1 MREREAQTTSPAR
14 RVSTLVFDIGN
25 VLIEWDPRH
34 LYRRIFDTPKAM
46 EAFLSEICTPAWNL
60 EQDRGRSF
68 AEGVAEL
75 VAKHPEYEA
84 EIRAFDER
92 WAEMTPGL
100 VSGTLALVERLEAKG
115 APLYAITN
123 FSAEKYEEARLRF
136 PFFDRFRGTI
146 VSGRER
152 LVKPDRAIFDLL
164 LTRYALSA
172 GECLFIDDSAA
183 NIATARSLGMAT
195 HHFRDA
201 QRLEVELVELEL
213 I

>member
-1 MREREAQTTSPAR
+1 MTAPPVP
-14 RVSTLVFDIGN
+14 RVSTVIFDIGN

-34 LYRRIFDTPKAM
+34 LYRQIFDTP
-46 EAFLSEICTPAWNL
+46 EEIERFLSTICTPAWNL

-75 VAKHPEYEA
+75 VERHPEHEA
-84 EIRAFDER
+84 AIRAFDDR
-92 WAEMTPGL
+92 WDEMVPGL
-100 VSGTLALVERLEAKG
+100 VPGTLALIERLEAKG

-123 FSAEKYEEARLRF
+123 FSAEKFDEARLRF

-152 LVKPDRAIFDLL
+152 LVKPERAIFELL
-164 LTRYALSA
+164 LARYELRAEA
-172 GECLFIDDSAA
+172 CLFIDDSPA
-183 NIATARSLGMAT
+183 NIAAARSLGMAT
-195 HHFRDA
+195 HHFSNA
-201 QRLEVELVELEL
+201 ERLEAALVELQL

>member
-1 MREREAQTTSPAR
+1 MTAPPVS
-14 RVSTLVFDIGN
+14 RVSTVIFDIGN

-34 LYRRIFDTPKAM
+34 LYRRIFDTP
-46 EAFLSEICTPAWNL
+46 EEIETFLSTICTPAWNL

-75 VAKHPEYEA
+75 VERHPDFEA
-84 EIRAFDER
+84 AIRAFDHR
-92 WAEMTPGL
+92 WDEMVPGL
-100 VSGTLALVERLEAKG
+100 VPGTLALIERLEATG

-123 FSAEKYEEARLRF
+123 FSAEKFEEARLRF

-152 LVKPDRAIFDLL
+152 LVKPERPIFELL
-164 LTRYALSA
+164 LARYELRAEA
-172 GECLFIDDSAA
+172 CLFIDDSPA
-183 NIATARSLGMAT
+183 NIAAARSLGMAT
-195 HHFRDA
+195 HHFTNA
-201 QRLEVELVELEL
+201 QRLEAALVELQL

>member
-1 MREREAQTTSPAR
+1 MTKRREQAISA
-14 RVSTLVFDIGN
+14 VVFDIGN

-34 LYRRIFDTPKAM
+34 LYRKIFEAPEVM
-46 EAFLSEICTPAWNL
+46 EAFLSDICTPAWNL

-75 VAKHPEYEA
+75 IARHPEYEA

-92 WAEMTPGL
+92 WGEMIPG
-100 VSGTLALVERLEAKG
+100 VVRGTLALMERLEANG

-152 LVKPDRAIFDLL
+152 LVKPDRAIFELL
-164 LTRYALSA
+164 LRRYGLNAA
-172 GECLFIDDSAA
+172 DCLFIDDSSA
-183 NIATARSLGMAT
+183 NIAAARSLGMAT

-201 QRLEVELVELEL
+201 ERLEAQL
-213 I
+213 IESRLI

>member
-1 MREREAQTTSPAR
+1 VS
-14 RVSTLVFDIGN
+14 RVIFDIGN
-25 VLIEWDPRH
+25 VLVQWDPRH
-34 LYRRIFDTPKAM
+34 LYRKIFDAPGVM

-75 VAKHPEYEA
+75 VARHPEYEA

-92 WAEMTPGL
+92 WGEMIPDL
-100 VSGTLALVERLEAKG
+100 VPGTLALMERLEANG

-123 FSAEKYEEARLRF
+123 FSAEKYDEARLRF
-136 PFFDRFRGTI
+136 PFFDRFQGAI

-152 LVKPDRAIFDLL
+152 LVKPDRAIFELL
-164 LTRYALSA
+164 LKRYGLSA
-172 GECLFIDDSAA
+172 ADCLFIDDSSA
-183 NIATARSLGMAT
+183 NIAAARSLGMAT

-201 QRLEVELVELEL
+201 ARLEAELVEFQL

>member
-1 MREREAQTTSPAR
+1 VTAPPVR
-14 RVSTLVFDIGN
+14 RVSTVIFDIGN

-34 LYRRIFDTPKAM
+34 LYRRIFDTP
-46 EAFLSEICTPAWNL
+46 EEIETFLSTICTPAWNL

-75 VAKHPEYEA
+75 VERHPQHEA
-84 EIRAFDER
+84 AIRAFDAR
-92 WAEMTPGL
+92 WDEMVPGL
-100 VSGTLALVERLEAKG
+100 VPGTLALIERLEAKG

-123 FSAEKYEEARLRF
+123 FSAEKFEEARVRF

-152 LVKPDRAIFDLL
+152 LVKPERAIFELL
-164 LTRYALSA
+164 LARYKLRAEA
-172 GECLFIDDSAA
+172 CLFIDDSPA
-183 NIATARSLGMAT
+183 NIAAARSLGMAT
-195 HHFRDA
+195 HHFSNA
-201 QRLEVELVELEL
+201 ARLEAALVELQL